1 MKIFLPILLV
11 SMCCALPC
19 AQAHA
24 SDYSPLMK
32 ARKFADAERL
42 ASSRLVQDPNNA
54 DALAA
59 KVDAILAAGNA
70 ARYDEAAQ
78 LGEQCVA
85 THPQVSAC
93 HLTLGNALGA
103 KAIANGIMSA
113 LGYAGTI
120 RDAFKKAVEL
130 DPQNIEARMALMR
143 YYLQAPGIVG
153 GGIGKARTLATQT
166 ASVNP
171 EAARLMQA
179 RLDASDDKPGAAEA
193 AVLAMPVSSNEA
205 IADGQRDLLISL
217 ANDHMNAKRFAD
229 AERVLREAVKRFP
242 DSTSAPYSL
251 ARVQQEQGKHREAV
265 AGFEQVL
272 AKDPHSATWY
282 RIGQSQQA
290 LGEKAKAASAYER
303 ALALG
308 EQLPKGAKADAEK
321 QLKVLK

>member
-1 MKIFLPILLV
+1 
-11 SMCCALPC
+11 
-19 AQAHA
+19 
-24 SDYSPLMK
+24 
-32 ARKFADAERL
+32 
-42 ASSRLVQDPNNA
+42 
-54 DALAA
+54 
-59 KVDAILAAGNA
+59 
-70 ARYDEAAQ
+70 
-78 LGEQCVA
+78 
-85 THPQVSAC
+85 
-93 HLTLGNALGA
+93 
-103 KAIANGIMSA
+103 
-113 LGYAGTI
+113 
-120 RDAFKKAVEL
+120 
-130 DPQNIEARMALMR
+130 MALMR

-193 AVLAMPVSSNEA
+193 AVLAMAVSSNEA
-205 IADGQRDLLISL
+205 IADGQRDLLIAL
-217 ANDHMNAKRFAD
+217 ANDHMNAKRLAD